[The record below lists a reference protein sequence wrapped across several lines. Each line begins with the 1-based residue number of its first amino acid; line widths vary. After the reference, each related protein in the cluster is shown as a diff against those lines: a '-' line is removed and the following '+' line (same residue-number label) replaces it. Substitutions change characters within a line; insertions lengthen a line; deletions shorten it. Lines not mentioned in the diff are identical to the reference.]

1 MARNRSSSERP
12 APPRRRRTI
21 ARRPSRTG
29 QPNAP
34 RAAAGRPKGVSNP
47 EAAESLDPT
56 DWKAFRTLAH
66 KALDEAVDYVEGVRE
81 RPVWQP
87 VPESIQKKIAEPLPV
102 APQGLAKAYRD
113 FLDLILPYPTGNIH
127 PRFFGWVH
135 GVGLTSGIVAELLG
149 AALDSNCGARNHAG
163 LYVERAIIEWCRTI
177 FGFPKS
183 TTGILLT
190 GTSMANATGLAVA
203 RSARAPKSVRVQGLR
218 GQPKTLVA
226 YTSEEAHHS
235 VTRAADLLG
244 FGSEALRH
252 LPVDAD
258 FRIDIGALRRAIA
271 EDRKA
276 GLEPFCVIGTAGTV
290 NTAAID
296 DLETLADIC
305 RDEKLWFHVDGAFG
319 SLAVLSDE
327 LRPRLRGIE
336 RADSLAFDFH
346 KWLHVQYD
354 AGCLLVR
361 DGDKHRAAFSVR
373 PAYLSPTTRGLGGGS
388 DWPYDFGPELSRG
401 FRALKIWFAI
411 KEHGVARF
419 ARAID
424 RNCRQAQY
432 LAGLV
437 RRTPGAELLC
447 EPSLN
452 IVCFRFHPKGW
463 DDAALDQLN
472 EDVVADLQES
482 GVAAPSTTRIRGALA
497 IRANLTN
504 HRTRQD
510 DLDVMV
516 RAAAKFAGKRIARR

>member
-12 APPRRRRTI
+12 ASARGRRTV
-21 ARRPSRTG
+21 ARRTG
-29 QPNAP
+29 
-34 RAAAGRPKGVSNP
+34 RDAAVAARPKGVP
-47 EAAESLDPT
+47 KPQADESLDPA
-56 DWKAFRTLAH
+56 DWVAFRMLAH
-66 KALDEAVDYVEGVRE
+66 AALDEAVDYVQGLRE
-81 RPVWQP
+81 RPVWRP
-87 VPESIQKKIAEPLPV
+87 VPESIKTRIAEPLPRE
-102 APQGLAKAYRD
+102 PQGLAKAYRD
-113 FLDLILPYPTGNIH
+113 FLELILPYPTGNIH

-135 GVGLTSGIVAELLG
+135 GVGLTSGIVAELLA
-149 AALDSNCGARNHAG
+149 AALDSNCGGRNHAG
-163 LYVERAIIEWCRTI
+163 HYVERTIIDWCRTI
-177 FGFPKS
+177 FGFPKG

-203 RSARAPKSVRVQGLR
+203 RSARAPKNVRVEGLR
-218 GQPKTLVA
+218 GQPRTLVA

-252 LPVDAD
+252 LPVDGD
-258 FRIDIGALRRAIA
+258 FRIDIAALRRAIA
-271 EDRKA
+271 ADRKA
-276 GLEPFCVIGTAGTV
+276 GLEPFCIIGTAGTV
-290 NTAAID
+290 NTGAID
-296 DLETLADIC
+296 DLQTLADIC
-305 RDEKLWFHVDGAFG
+305 SEEKLWFHVDGAFG
-319 SLAVLSDE
+319 SLAILSEE

-346 KWLHVQYD
+346 KWFHVQYD

-373 PAYLSPTTRGLGGGS
+373 PAYLHPTTRGLGGGD

-401 FRALKIWFAI
+401 FRALKVWFAI
-411 KEHGVARF
+411 KEHGVAAFGRF
-419 ARAID
+419 IEK
-424 RNCRQAQY
+424 NVRQAQY
-432 LAGLV
+432 LAALV

-463 DDAALDQLN
+463 SAEALDQLN
-472 EDVVADLQES
+472 EDIVADLQES
-482 GVAAPSTTRIRGALA
+482 GIAAPSTTRIRGVLA

-510 DLDVMV
+510 DLDAMV
-516 RAAAKFAGKRIARR
+516 RAGSELAARRIAKR

>member
-1 MARNRSSSERP
+1 VAKSSPSAALED
-12 APPRRRRTI
+12 RRRASRGGV
-21 ARRPSRTG
+21 SRTRRRDAEVG
-29 QPNAP
+29 KS
-34 RAAAGRPKGVSNP
+34 GRPKGVPKP

-56 DWKAFRTLAH
+56 DWNAFRTLAH
-66 KALDEAVDYVEGVRE
+66 KALDEAVDYVEGVRD

-87 VPESIQKKIAEPLPV
+87 VPESIKKKIAEPLPV
-102 APQGLAKAYRD
+102 EPQGLTKAYRD
-113 FLDLILPYPTGNIH
+113 FLELILPYPTGNIH

-135 GVGLTSGIVAELLG
+135 GVGLTSGIVAELLA
-149 AALDSNCGARNHAG
+149 AALDSNCGGRNHSG
-163 LYVERAIIEWCRTI
+163 LYVERAVIEWCRAM
-177 FGFPKS
+177 FGFPNG

-203 RSARAPKSVRVQGLR
+203 RSAHAPKNVRVQGLR
-218 GQPKTLVA
+218 GQPRTLVA

-252 LPVDAD
+252 LPVDGD

-296 DLETLADIC
+296 DLQTLADIC

-346 KWLHVQYD
+346 KWFHVQYD

-373 PAYLSPTTRGLGGGS
+373 PAYLHPTTRGLGGGG

-419 ARAID
+419 GRAIE
-424 RNCRQAQY
+424 RNCRQAHY

-472 EDVVADLQES
+472 EDIVADLQES
-482 GVAAPSTTRIRGALA
+482 GIAAPSTTRIRGALA

-504 HRTRQD
+504 HRTRQE
-510 DLDVMV
+510 DLDLMV
-516 RAAAKFAGKRIARR
+516 RAAADFAAKRIAKR